1 MIKRNLLLILLTALV
16 GIAVFNASSSDEQ
29 VNTIS
34 DINNGIE
41 VDSLKQVP
49 SLSIEEIKTEFVIL
63 NLWASWCIPCQNEVD
78 ELLKISEQ
86 SNITVIGILVDD
98 SASNGKEFIKDNKI
112 TYQNILEEAESDIV
126 LSQFNWTGIPTT
138 LVLDRNLSIL
148 HTLNGEIT
156 ANEIIELTK

>member
-1 MIKRNLLLILLTALV
+1 MIKRNLLLILLTGLI
-16 GIAVFNASSSDEQ
+16 GIAVLNASTTDQENNS
-29 VNTIS
+29 IS
-34 DINNGIE
+34 DINNGIQVE
-41 VDSLKQVP
+41 SLMK
-49 SLSIEEIKTEFVIL
+49 LSSVRVEQINTDYIVL

-98 SASNGKEFIKDNKI
+98 SASNGREFIEDNKI
-112 TYQNILEEAESDIV
+112 TYKNILEEEESDLI
-126 LSQFNWTGIPTT
+126 LSQFSWTGIPTT
-138 LVLDRNLSIL
+138 LVLDSNLLIL

>member
-1 MIKRNLLLILLTALV
+1 MIKRNLLLILLTGLL
-16 GIAVFNASSSDEQ
+16 GIAVLNASSSDEQ
-29 VNTIS
+29 TNTIS
-34 DINNGIE
+34 DINNGIKVE
-41 VDSLKQVP
+41 SLKQ
-49 SLSIEEIKTEFVIL
+49 LNSISTEKIKTDFIIL

-86 SNITVIGILVDD
+86 SNITIIGILVDD
-98 SASNGKEFIKDNKI
+98 SASNGREFIKDNKI
-112 TYQNILEEAESDIV
+112 TYKNVLEEEESDIV

>member
-1 MIKRNLLLILLTALV
+1 MIKRNLLLILLTALI
-16 GIAVFNASSSDEQ
+16 GIAVLNASSSDEQ

-98 SASNGKEFIKDNKI
+98 SVSNGREFIKDNKI
-112 TYQNILEEAESDIV
+112 TYKNVLEEEESDIV
-126 LSQFNWTGIPTT
+126 LSQFSWTGIPTT

>member
-98 SASNGKEFIKDNKI
+98 SASNGREFIKDNKI
-112 TYQNILEEAESDIV
+112 TYKNVLEEEESDIV
-126 LSQFNWTGIPTT
+126 LSQFSWTGIPTT
-138 LVLDRNLSIL
+138 LVLDRSLSIL

>member
-16 GIAVFNASSSDEQ
+16 GITVLNASSSDDQ

-86 SNITVIGILVDD
+86 SNITVSGILVDD
-98 SASNGKEFIKDNKI
+98 SASNGREFIKDNKI
-112 TYQNILEEAESDIV
+112 TYKNVLEEEESDIV
-126 LSQFNWTGIPTT
+126 LSQFSWTGIPTT

>member
-98 SASNGKEFIKDNKI
+98 SASNGREFIEDNKI
-112 TYQNILEEAESDIV
+112 TYKNILEEEESDLI
-126 LSQFNWTGIPTT
+126 LSQFSWTGIPTT
-138 LVLDRNLSIL
+138 LVLDSNLLIL

>member
-1 MIKRNLLLILLTALV
+1 MIKRNLLLILLTGLI
-16 GIAVFNASSSDEQ
+16 GIAVLNASTTDQENNS
-29 VNTIS
+29 IS
-34 DINNGIE
+34 DINNGIQVE
-41 VDSLKQVP
+41 SLKQ
-49 SLSIEEIKTEFVIL
+49 LSSVRDEQISTDYIVL

-98 SASNGKEFIKDNKI
+98 SASNGREFIRDNKI
-112 TYQNILEEAESDIV
+112 TYKNILEEEESDLI
-126 LSQFNWTGIPTT
+126 LSQFSWTGIPTT
-138 LVLDRNLSIL
+138 LVLDSNLLIL

>member
-16 GIAVFNASSSDEQ
+16 GIAVLNASSSNEQ

-41 VDSLKQVP
+41 VDSLKQVH

-98 SASNGKEFIKDNKI
+98 SASNGREFIKDNKI
-112 TYQNILEEAESDIV
+112 TYKNVLEEEESDII
-126 LSQFNWTGIPTT
+126 LSQFSWTGIPTT

>member
-16 GIAVFNASSSDEQ
+16 GIAVLNASSSEEQ

-41 VDSLKQVP
+41 VDSLKQLH

-98 SASNGKEFIKDNKI
+98 SASNGREFIEDNRI
-112 TYQNILEEAESDIV
+112 TYKNILEEEETDIV

>member
-1 MIKRNLLLILLTALV
+1 MIKRNLMLILLTALV
-16 GIAVFNASSSDEQ
+16 GIAVLNASSSDEQ
-29 VNTIS
+29 VKTIS

-41 VDSLKQVP
+41 VDSLKQVH

-98 SASNGKEFIKDNKI
+98 SASNGREFIKNNRI
-112 TYQNILEEAESDIV
+112 TYKNILEEAESDIV

-138 LVLDRNLSIL
+138 LVLDKNLSIL

>member
-16 GIAVFNASSSDEQ
+16 GIAVLNASSSNEQ

-34 DINNGIE
+34 DINNGIK
-41 VDSLKQVP
+41 VDLLKQVH
-49 SLSIEEIKTEFVIL
+49 SLNIEEIKTEFVIL

-98 SASNGKEFIKDNKI
+98 SASNGREFIEDNRI
-112 TYQNILEEAESDIV
+112 TYKNILEEEESDIV

>member
-49 SLSIEEIKTEFVIL
+49 SLSIEEIKTEFIIL

-98 SASNGKEFIKDNKI
+98 SASNGREFIKDNKI
-112 TYQNILEEAESDIV
+112 TYKNVLEEEESDIV
-126 LSQFNWTGIPTT
+126 LSQFSWTGIPTT
-138 LVLDRNLSIL
+138 LVLDRNLLIL

>member
-98 SASNGKEFIKDNKI
+98 SASNGREFIKDNKI
-112 TYQNILEEAESDIV
+112 TYKNVLEEEESDIV
-126 LSQFNWTGIPTT
+126 LSQFSWTGIPTT
-138 LVLDRNLSIL
+138 LVLDSNLLIL

>member
-1 MIKRNLLLILLTALV
+1 MIKRNLLLILLTALI

-41 VDSLKQVP
+41 VDSLKQVY
-49 SLSIEEIKTEFVIL
+49 SLNIEEINTEFVIL

-98 SASNGKEFIKDNKI
+98 SASNGREFIEDNRI
-112 TYQNILEEAESDIV
+112 TYKNILKEEESDIV

-138 LVLDRNLSIL
+138 LVLDSNLSIL

>member
-41 VDSLKQVP
+41 VDSLKQLN

-86 SNITVIGILVDD
+86 TNITVIGILVDD
-98 SASNGKEFIKDNKI
+98 SASNGREFIKDNKI
-112 TYQNILEEAESDIV
+112 TYKNVLEEEESDIV
-126 LSQFNWTGIPTT
+126 LSQFSWTGIPTT

>member
-1 MIKRNLLLILLTALV
+1 MIKRNLLLILLTGLI

-29 VNTIS
+29 TNTIS

-41 VDSLKQVP
+41 VESLKQ
-49 SLSIEEIKTEFVIL
+49 LNSIKVDQIKTDFIIF

-86 SNITVIGILVDD
+86 SNTTVIGILVDD
-98 SASNGKEFIKDNKI
+98 STSNGKEFIKDNKI
-112 TYQNILEEAESDIV
+112 TYKNILEEEESDIV
-126 LSQFNWTGIPTT
+126 LSQFQWTGIPTT
-138 LVLDRNLSIL
+138 LVLDSNLLIL

-156 ANEIIELTK
+156 ANEIFELTK

>member
-1 MIKRNLLLILLTALV
+1 MIKRNLLLILLTGLL
-16 GIAVFNASSSDEQ
+16 GIAVLNASSSDEQ
-29 VNTIS
+29 TNTIS
-34 DINNGIE
+34 DINNGIKVE
-41 VDSLKQVP
+41 SLKQ
-49 SLSIEEIKTEFVIL
+49 LNSISTEKIKTDFIIL

-98 SASNGKEFIKDNKI
+98 SASNGREFIKDNKV
-112 TYQNILEEAESDIV
+112 TYKNILEEQESDIV

-138 LVLDRNLSIL
+138 LVLDSNLLIL

>member
-1 MIKRNLLLILLTALV
+1 MIKRNLLLILLTALI

-98 SASNGKEFIKDNKI
+98 SVSNGREFIKDNKI
-112 TYQNILEEAESDIV
+112 TYKNVLEEEESDII
-126 LSQFNWTGIPTT
+126 LSQFSWTGIPTT

-156 ANEIIELTK
+156 AKEIIELTK

>member
-78 ELLKISEQ
+78 ELLKIAEQ

-98 SASNGKEFIKDNKI
+98 SVSNGREFIKDNKI
-112 TYQNILEEAESDIV
+112 TYKNVLEEEESDIV
-126 LSQFNWTGIPTT
+126 LSQFSWTGIPTT

>member
-16 GIAVFNASSSDEQ
+16 GVAVLNSSSSDEQ

-41 VDSLKQVP
+41 VDSLKQIH

-98 SASNGKEFIKDNKI
+98 SASNAREFIEDNRI
-112 TYQNILEEAESDIV
+112 TYKNILEEEETDIV

-138 LVLDRNLSIL
+138 LVLDRSLSIL
-148 HTLNGEIT
+148 HTFNGEIT

>member
-1 MIKRNLLLILLTALV
+1 MIKRNLLLILLTGLI
-16 GIAVFNASSSDEQ
+16 GIAVLNAASSDEQ
-29 VNTIS
+29 TNTIS

-41 VDSLKQVP
+41 VNSLKQ
-49 SLSIEEIKTEFVIL
+49 LNSIKVDQIKTDFIIL

-98 SASNGKEFIKDNKI
+98 SVSNGREFIKDNKI
-112 TYQNILEEAESDIV
+112 TYKNVLEEEESDIV

-138 LVLDRNLSIL
+138 LVLDSNLLIL

-156 ANEIIELTK
+156 ANEIFELTK

>member
-1 MIKRNLLLILLTALV
+1 MIKRNLLLILLTALI

-34 DINNGIE
+34 DINNGNE

-98 SASNGKEFIKDNKI
+98 SASNGREFIKDNKI
-112 TYQNILEEAESDIV
+112 TYKNALEEEESDIV
-126 LSQFNWTGIPTT
+126 LSQFSWTGIPTT
-138 LVLDRNLSIL
+138 LVLDRNLLIL

>member
-98 SASNGKEFIKDNKI
+98 SASNGREFIKDNKI
-112 TYQNILEEAESDIV
+112 TYKNILEEDESDIV

-148 HTLNGEIT
+148 HTINGEIT

>member
-78 ELLKISEQ
+78 ELLRISEL

-112 TYQNILEEAESDIV
+112 TYKNVLEEEESDIV
-126 LSQFNWTGIPTT
+126 LSQFSWTGIPTT

>member
-16 GIAVFNASSSDEQ
+16 GITVLNASSSVDQ

-98 SASNGKEFIKDNKI
+98 SASNGREFIKDNKI
-112 TYQNILEEAESDIV
+112 TYKNVLEEEESDIV
-126 LSQFNWTGIPTT
+126 LSQFSWTGIPTT

>member
-16 GIAVFNASSSDEQ
+16 SIAVFNASSSDEQ

-41 VDSLKQVP
+41 VNSLKQVP

-98 SASNGKEFIKDNKI
+98 SASNGREFIKDNKI
-112 TYQNILEEAESDIV
+112 TYKNVLEEEESDIV
-126 LSQFNWTGIPTT
+126 LSQFSWTGIPTT

>member
-16 GIAVFNASSSDEQ
+16 GIALFNSSSSEEQ

-41 VDSLKQVP
+41 VDSLKHVP

-98 SASNGKEFIKDNKI
+98 SASNGREFIKDNKI
-112 TYQNILEEAESDIV
+112 TYKNVLEEEESDVV
-126 LSQFNWTGIPTT
+126 LSQFSWTGIPTT

>member
-41 VDSLKQVP
+41 VDSLKQIH

-98 SASNGKEFIKDNKI
+98 SASNGREFIKDNKI
-112 TYQNILEEAESDIV
+112 SYKNVLEEEESDIV
-126 LSQFNWTGIPTT
+126 LSQFSWTGIPTT